1 MSSNL
6 KKLKSNFS
14 DKELFNLALTH
25 KSASKKNN
33 ERLEF
38 LGDAIINFYVTLKL
52 YENYTDIQEGKLTR
66 LRASLVSREFLND
79 LGLAIGL
86 SKAVKLGKG
95 ESTENNSI
103 VGNAFEAVVGA
114 IFLDTGLED
123 TKQFLDTLYSE
134 EFSKLKPLEDW
145 KDSKSQLQE
154 ILQKQGLALPKYK
167 VVDRGPKYNED
178 RFEINCTSP
187 DLDISATGKGKS
199 RKIAEQEAAKL
210 LLEVSLIGKTN
221 VGKSTLLNKLIEQ
234 KVSITSRKPQTTRQR
249 LLGIKTKDRNQIIYV
264 DTPGF
269 HQGHQRA
276 LNKFMNKVALSSIEG
291 VDIVLFVV
299 EALNFTETDSHLL
312 KQISNE
318 NNHVI
323 LVINKIDKITKKE
336 KLIPFVDEISKFFT
350 FSEVI
355 PISALKGKNI
365 DILEKEI
372 SARLPVG
379 NHLYPKDQIADTSER
394 FLTSEIIREKCITRV
409 GDEVPYRLTVII
421 DSFKEEE
428 SLITIDGT
436 IFVEKKSQKG
446 IVIGEQGKRL
456 KSIGTAAR
464 KDLEK
469 MLGSKVML
477 RLWVKVKKDWTN
489 DQGAMNS
496 MGYKIV

>member
-1 MSSNL
+1 MKN
-6 KKLKSNFS
+6 KK
-14 DKELFNLALTH
+14 
-25 KSASKKNN
+25 
-33 ERLEF
+33 ER
-38 LGDAIINFYVTLKL
+38 
-52 YENYTDIQEGKLTR
+52 
-66 LRASLVSREFLND
+66 
-79 LGLAIGL
+79 
-86 SKAVKLGKG
+86 
-95 ESTENNSI
+95 
-103 VGNAFEAVVGA
+103 
-114 IFLDTGLED
+114 TGM
-123 TKQFLDTLYSE
+123 
-134 EFSKLKPLEDW
+134 
-145 KDSKSQLQE
+145 
-154 ILQKQGLALPKYK
+154 
-167 VVDRGPKYNED
+167 
-178 RFEINCTSP
+178 
-187 DLDISATGKGKS
+187 
-199 RKIAEQEAAKL
+199 
-210 LLEVSLIGKTN
+210 VSLIGKTN
-221 VGKSTLLNKLIEQ
+221 VGKSTLLNQLIEQ

-249 LLGIKTKDRNQIIYV
+249 LLGIKTKERNQIIYV

-299 EALNFTETDSHLL
+299 DALNFSEPDRHLL
-312 KQISNE
+312 KQVPNRNNE
-318 NNHVI
+318 VI
-323 LVINKIDKITKKE
+323 LVINKIDKIAKKE
-336 KLIPFVDEISKFFT
+336 KLIPFVDEISKLFP

-372 SARLPVG
+372 SARLPIG

-428 SLITIDGT
+428 TLTTIDGT
-436 IFVEKKSQKG
+436 IYVEKKSQKG
-446 IVIGEQGKRL
+446 IVIGEKGKRL

-469 MLGSKVML
+469 MLDKKVML

-489 DQGAMNS
+489 DHGAMNS

>member
-1 MSSNL
+1 MKD
-6 KKLKSNFS
+6 KK
-14 DKELFNLALTH
+14 
-25 KSASKKNN
+25 
-33 ERLEF
+33 ER
-38 LGDAIINFYVTLKL
+38 
-52 YENYTDIQEGKLTR
+52 
-66 LRASLVSREFLND
+66 
-79 LGLAIGL
+79 
-86 SKAVKLGKG
+86 
-95 ESTENNSI
+95 
-103 VGNAFEAVVGA
+103 
-114 IFLDTGLED
+114 TGM
-123 TKQFLDTLYSE
+123 
-134 EFSKLKPLEDW
+134 
-145 KDSKSQLQE
+145 
-154 ILQKQGLALPKYK
+154 
-167 VVDRGPKYNED
+167 
-178 RFEINCTSP
+178 
-187 DLDISATGKGKS
+187 
-199 RKIAEQEAAKL
+199 
-210 LLEVSLIGKTN
+210 VSLIGKTN

-249 LLGIKTKDRNQIIYV
+249 LLGIKTKERNQIIYV

-269 HQGHQRA
+269 HRGHQRA

-291 VDIVLFVV
+291 VDIVLFIV
-299 EALNFTETDSHLL
+299 EALNFTETDSRLL

-318 NNHVI
+318 NNQVI
-323 LVINKIDKITKKE
+323 LVINKIDKVTKKE
-336 KLIPFVDEISKFFT
+336 KLIPFVDEISKSFT

-372 SARLPVG
+372 SERLPFG

-394 FLTSEIIREKCITRV
+394 FLASEIIREKCITRV

-421 DSFKEEE
+421 DGFKDEE

-436 IFVEKKSQKG
+436 IFVEKRSQKG

-464 KDLEK
+464 TDLEK
-469 MLGSKVML
+469 MLDNKVML